1 MGEATLPGG
10 FIERRELHTQGEEM
24 TLRTFNKDG
33 DTSDRQDLGKSNTS
47 HELSQ
52 KVTRAI

>member
-1 MGEATLPGG
+1 VGEATLPGG